1 MQAVAVEQGQTEAME
16 LVVLVVVE
24 MVVLVP
30 PVQSL
35 VVR

>member
-1 MQAVAVEQGQTEAME
+1 MQAAAVVLGQTEAME
-16 LVVLVVVE
+16 LVVLVMVE